1 MNGGMIMGEDRY
13 RYRAGMFDGM
23 ALSEEFLGEYYSN
36 VSTQT
41 VTENTKGGQ
50 VF

>member
-1 MNGGMIMGEDRY
+1 MREDRY
-13 RYRAGMFDGM
+13 RYRAGMFDEM
-23 ALSEEFLGEYYSN
+23 ALSEEFLGEYYSS

-41 VTENTKGGQ
+41 VIENTKGGQ